1 MSTLNQAYRQYALIL
16 ISSLMLTIVGTMMG
30 DWFVGYWKMPLLP
43 FIISLFLLIAIRFM
57 KNPMKTWMFFLF
69 SFLEGISL
77 TPIVYYYLATD
88 NQVLVSAITVTTL
101 LVGICLVLGH
111 RAKNLAPMG
120 VYLFIGL
127 IGLLLLSVI
136 EIFLPISIPFLGYFG
151 IAIFTGYIVY
161 NINLFKRRLDYCG
174 GHMSSEEVT
183 DHVMSQYLNILN
195 LFLDVLRVMDR
206 D

>member
-1 MSTLNQAYRQYALIL
+1 MSTLNQAYRQYAFLL
-16 ISSLMLTIVGTMMG
+16 ISSLILTIVGTMMG

-43 FIISLFLLIAIRFM
+43 FIISLLLLIAIRFM

-111 RAKNLAPMG
+111 RAKNL
-120 VYLFIGL
+120 GL
-127 IGLLLLSVI
+127 RAGN
-136 EIFLPISIPFLGYFG
+136 LGYS
-151 IAIFTGYIVY
+151 IAEMKASGFSFIFK
-161 NINLFKRRLDYCG
+161 FKPY
-174 GHMSSEEVT
+174 VF
-183 DHVMSQYLNILN
+183 Y
-195 LFLDVLRVMDR
+195 FFK
-206 D
+206 